1 MKWKELKTTIQIRDY
16 GTFTIHYEL
25 ENNQIIL
32 KLGEWAKVPDVNIL
46 NFDYFKNIDDIKKFS
61 FFGGNLTNQ
70 LISQIILD
78 IEKIKLSQKLKNF

>member
-1 MKWKELKTTIQIRDY
+1 MKWTELQTVEQIRDY
-16 GTFTIHYEL
+16 GTFTIHYEI

-32 KLGEWAKVPDVNIL
+32 KLGAWEEVPEDNIL

-70 LISQIILD
+70 LIDQIIND
-78 IEKIKLSQKLKNF
+78 IEKIKISKKLNNF